1 MLVIFL
7 QLDLLGQI
15 IQMSID
21 LHTDKSA
28 LSGFFQHFHMLT
40 FPAFDH
46 RGQQLNLRSLW
57 QRHDLIHHL
66 IHTLLMDLSAAF
78 GTVWCADPCI
88 EQTEIIIDLR
98 HCSHRRSWITVG
110 GFLINGNGR
119 RQSFNTLNVRLL
131 HLS

>member
-46 RGQQLNLRSLW
+46 RGQKLDLRSL
-57 QRHDLIHHL
+57 
-66 IHTLLMDLSAAF
+66 AA
-78 GTVWCADPCI
+78 P
-88 EQTEIIIDLR
+88 
-98 HCSHRRSWITVG
+98 
-110 GFLINGNGR
+110 
-119 RQSFNTLNVRLL
+119 
-131 HLS
+131 